1 MWRVWQISALVCRPH
16 LIGGHR
22 LWSRLLQSADT
33 SLALHL
39 WALHC
44 SVYSAETPKLV
55 KKSPIT
61 SFPSICILV
70 CVAQCDCSKCCI
82 DTQKCRNVECR
93 TTWTNPSSGKLARR
107 NLKGTA
113 GNRNEG
119 VTCRPTYRAI
129 CSATY
134 SSRVE
139 LHIGLRVELHLE
151 PILML

>member
-1 MWRVWQISALVCRPH
+1 MTTTLKKNVHCVWQVWQISALVCRPH

-44 SVYSAETPKLV
+44 SVYSAEMPKLV

-82 DTQKCRNVECR
+82 DTQKCRMWNAEQLGR
-93 TTWTNPSSGKLARR
+93 TRAVGSWRGETSKAPLA
-107 NLKGTA
+107 T
-113 GNRNEG
+113 E
-119 VTCRPTYRAI
+119 T
-129 CSATY
+129 
-134 SSRVE
+134 RVSHADQ
-139 LHIGLRVELHLE
+139 HIGLYVALHTV
-151 PILML
+151 PV